1 MTNTNMIRDLRALTQ
16 AGMKDCKDAL
26 VETNWD
32 LDKAVD
38 VIKAKGKLV
47 SAGSRAASEG
57 LVGIMSL
64 KNLVIMVEVNCVTD
78 FVARMTEF
86 DNFVNL
92 CLNAIGNSIQK
103 NLPWDP
109 QEVEAARKELVS
121 ITKENIV
128 IRRWWGEQIFKSE
141 THLFSYVHTN
151 GKIGAILNVLGTE
164 GMQNNPEFMELCENI
179 TLQIVAMNPVAISPD
194 KLEPAV
200 LDRQKAIFQT
210 QLDEMNKPEAAHEKI
225 MSGKLN
231 KWYSES
237 CLLNQESVVT
247 PKVTV
252 GQLIE
257 NLSSKLGNPIQV
269 INFIRCQV
277 GEGID
282 KPADNF
288 AEEVAQMA
296 GE

>member
-1 MTNTNMIRDLRALTQ
+1 MIRDLRALTQ